1 MIDKR
6 MYRETFS
13 QLRASDQAKQEVLQK
28 MQEMKQRKRMP
39 RVLRGA
45 ALAAAMMMAIPVEEA
60 AADVDLSL
68 YSRDAMWEKPAAPI
82 TEVRSMM
89 EPSLILLT
97 TAGSRWSLSAAS
109 VR

>member
-1 MIDKR
+1 MTTIIMRRDTAAAITRKV
-6 MYRETFS
+6 TP
-13 QLRASDQAKQEVLQK
+13 AEVTGK
-28 MQEMKQRKRMP
+28 TIP
-39 RVLRGA
+39 A
-45 ALAAAMMMAIPVEEA
+45 DADAAAMMMDIPVEEA

-82 TEVRSMM
+82 TEVRSTM

-97 TAGSRWSLSAAS
+97 IAGSRWSLSAAS

>member
-45 ALAAAMMMAIPVEEA
+45 ALAAAMMMALAVTARICSIA
-60 AADVDLSL
+60 ATS
-68 YSRDAMWEKPAAPI
+68 P
-82 TEVRSMM
+82 
-89 EPSLILLT
+89 
-97 TAGSRWSLSAAS
+97 GSS
-109 VR
+109 VRYRLAIRQASMYSTRSASPKASIWDRIVSPTG

>member
-1 MIDKR
+1 
-6 MYRETFS
+6 
-13 QLRASDQAKQEVLQK
+13 
-28 MQEMKQRKRMP
+28 
-39 RVLRGA
+39 
-45 ALAAAMMMAIPVEEA
+45 MMMAIPVEEA

-82 TEVRSMM
+82 TEVRSTM

>member
-45 ALAAAMMMAIPVEEA
+45 ALAAAVSIAQDPSFENKKAVVILP
-60 AADVDLSL
+60 D
-68 YSRDAMWEKPAAPI
+68 RG
-82 TEVRSMM
+82 
-89 EPSLILLT
+89 EPYLDREIYHK
-97 TAGSRWSLSAAS
+97 
-109 VR
+109 